1 MSERV
6 APRSHGVRG
15 DQEAKEVAEEK
26 EKKQEEEREDE
37 QGAEEREGRQRVDD
51 GGGMESSAA
60 TRRVRLGRELRGRR
74 SPRY

>member
-1 MSERV
+1 M
-6 APRSHGVRG
+6 RG

-26 EKKQEEEREDE
+26 EKEQEEEREDE

-51 GGGMESSAA
+51 GGDGEYA